1 MTLTVKEIIDIL
13 KQGEYFGNLTQ
24 IRPGDR
30 NFHLYPSIEVQ
41 VPQPLSPTTDPQIIT
56 SEEAFEVQIF
66 VRFTRTMQV
75 EYDDL
80 AKNEA
85 EVLRVLGLQPLQEG
99 EFFFQSNVWKR
110 DQTKNVHGVVS
121 TIRVLFRQ
129 IVGTEDGTV
138 VGAGSKLQL
147 GSVIALELI
156 GEATADDARRFTDLW
171 NDSAKRFPIP
181 DGAIGARFFE
191 YAWTKEQFSTV
202 QTLIDNGDYIPA
214 KLVDPNGDEED
225 FTVLPIRQRQQVS
238 FGGLR
243 TVTLQL
249 ELVG

>member
-1 MTLTVKEIIDIL
+1 MTLTVREIIAIL
-13 KQGEYFGNLTQ
+13 KKGKYVANLTQ

-30 NFHLYPSIEVQ
+30 NFHLYPSIEVE
-41 VPQPLSPTTDPQIIT
+41 VPQPLSPTSDEQITT
-56 SEEAFEVQIF
+56 SEEAFNVQIF
-66 VRFTRTMQV
+66 VRYTRPVQV

-80 AKNEA
+80 ALNEA
-85 EVLRVLGLQPLQEG
+85 EVLRVLGLQPLQDG

-129 IVGTEDGTV
+129 IVGKEDGTV
-138 VGAGSKLQL
+138 VGAGSVLQL
-147 GSVIALELI
+147 GSVIALKLI
-156 GEATADDARRFTDLW
+156 GSATSDDARRFTDLW

-181 DGAIGARFFE
+181 DGNIGSRFFE
-191 YAWTKEQFSTV
+191 YAWTKGEYDTV
-202 QTLIDNGDYIPA
+202 QAMIDAGDYIPA
-214 KLVDPNGDEED
+214 KIVDPNGAEEE
-225 FTVLPIRQRQQVS
+225 FNVLPIRQRQQVS